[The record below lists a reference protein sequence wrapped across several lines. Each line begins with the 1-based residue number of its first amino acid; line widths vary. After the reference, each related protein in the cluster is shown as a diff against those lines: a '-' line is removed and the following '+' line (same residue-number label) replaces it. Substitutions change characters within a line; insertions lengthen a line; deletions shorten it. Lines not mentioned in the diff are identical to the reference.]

1 MSLSTNTASA
11 KTQSGRYFEDF
22 KLNEVIQHATPR
34 TVTTGEV
41 ALYIALTGSR
51 FPLHCS
57 EPFAQSLGYP
67 STPVDDLLAFHIAFG
82 KTVPDISVNAV
93 ANLGYADVQFLQPV
107 FIGDTLTTSSK
118 VIGLKQN
125 SNGKNGV
132 VYVRSTTINQQSQS
146 VLSWVRWVMVHKGDA
161 NAPAPETVIPELPE
175 FVGPESLSIPLYLSA
190 KKFGAW
196 QTGGQHYWEDYQ
208 VGERINHPSGMTINE
223 SDHSLATRLY
233 QNNARLHFDA
243 HLMQASSFGKR
254 LVYGGIVISACR
266 ALSFEG
272 LENALSIAA
281 INAGTHANPSFAGDT
296 IYTFTEVLDSWAL
309 KNSPAA
315 PSANA
320 HGLGALRLRM
330 VGVKNMNAAAI
341 KEVKQFNSYHPN
353 VVLDLDYTI
362 LMPKKPSSKL
372 NNTLISEGNQ

>member
-1 MSLSTNTASA
+1 MTPSTNMPSV

-34 TVTTGEV
+34 TITTGEV
-41 ALYIALTGSR
+41 ALYIALTGAR
-51 FPLHCS
+51 NPLHCS

-67 STPVDDLLAFHIAFG
+67 SSPVDDLLAFHIAFG

-93 ANLGYADVQFLQPV
+93 ANLGYAEVQFLQPV
-107 FIGDTLTTSSK
+107 FIGDTLSTASK
-118 VIGLKQN
+118 VIGLRQN

-132 VYVRSTTINQQSQS
+132 VYVRSTTINQHNQP
-146 VLSWVRWVMVHKGDA
+146 VLSWVRWVMLHKGDT
-161 NAPAPETVIPELPE
+161 NAPAPETVIPELSA
-175 FVGPESLSIPLYLSA
+175 FVSPANLAIAHYLSTKNFSA
-190 KKFGAW
+190 A

-243 HLMQASSFGKR
+243 HLMQTSSFGER

-272 LENALSIAA
+272 LENAMNIVA

-296 IYTFTEVLDSWAL
+296 IYTFTEVLDSWPL
-309 KNSPAA
+309 TTSDHAA
-315 PSANA
+315 AYAP
-320 HGLGALRLRM
+320 GLGALRLRM
-330 VGVKNMNAAAI
+330 VGVKNINATEI
-341 KEVKQFNSYHPN
+341 KEVKQPNGYHPN
-353 VVLDLDYTI
+353 VVLDLDYTVLI
-362 LMPKKPSSKL
+362 PKRL
-372 NNTLISEGNQ
+372 NNSFISEGKK